1 MWIDVLQHD
10 TNNEA
15 PKSRKTVGDTA
26 KNILREFAIKWT
38 KSLINIGDEVFIESK
53 TMATY
58 LKKMKFSDAIVDAA
72 MRQAGFHTKTPTSED
87 DWWEKNSNDI

>member
-1 MWIDVLQHD
+1 MPLDILPEDSNIE
-10 TNNEA
+10 TA
-15 PKSRKTVGDTA
+15 KSSKTVGDTA

-38 KSLINIGDEVFIESK
+38 KSLINIGDEVFIEPK

-72 MRQAGFHTKTPTSED
+72 MRQAWFAQELVTKAE
-87 DWWEKNSNDI
+87 EGEG